1 MIYDKISPFHH
12 LLIAFAMF
20 SFLSVEF
27 SLLFIVFLAMYWM
40 FRQKPQWQ
48 NVLLALVSY
57 LIIYLMAGVVAVGV
71 LFGFSVFIYL
81 VSLAMSAYAKH
92 KKSLLIGGIVITLLQ
107 LSVFKYYDFFRESI
121 KHGLDV
127 LQLDSSGLMANI
139 LFPLGISYYSFQAI
153 SYLVSRY
160 RDESEVP
167 TFNFVQLLT
176 HFSFFATISAGP
188 ISRAKSASG
197 LTDLQ
202 GNLVGMSE
210 QIRQTKP
217 RKILLPTLAF
227 TLILLA
233 LIKKW
238 WLAGWL
244 ADNWV
249 NPIFTNPMQYHSLEV
264 LVAIYAYTLQLF
276 LDFSGYSE
284 MMLAFGLLL
293 GFRVPV
299 NFKAPLLAHNIR
311 TFWDRWHIS
320 LSTWIRDY
328 IYIPLGGSRDGF
340 GRTQLNLLVAMGLSG
355 IWHGSSLN
363 FLVWGLL
370 HGVAII
376 WLNCTDKLCQNHY
389 ELSAKDAR
397 NLLYKH
403 SIFGKAL
410 GVFVTIT
417 FVSICFVFF
426 RATTWEESTQI
437 FTALFG
443 NYHNV
448 GWQGNPLY
456 MLGVFLLAWL
466 AYGVIYPKLPVWTQK
481 AAKLP
486 KVLWVGLLFIG
497 FVIVLIFAPSGIPGF
512 IYANF

>member
-1 MIYDKISPFHH
+1 
-12 LLIAFAMF
+12 MF

-27 SLLFIVFLAMYWM
+27 SLLLIVFLGIYWS

-48 NVLLALVSY
+48 NLLLILISHA
-57 LIIYLMAGVVAVGV
+57 IIYLMAGVVAIGV
-71 LFGFSVFIYL
+71 LFCFSILIYL
-81 VSLAMSAYAKH
+81 ISQLMNKYHDH
-92 KKSLLIGGIVITLLQ
+92 KKIFLVVGVIMTLLQ
-107 LSVFKYYDFFRESI
+107 LSVFKYYDFFRENI
-121 KHGLDV
+121 KYGLDL
-127 LQLDSSGLMANI
+127 LQLDSSHLMANI

-160 RDESEVP
+160 HDENEVP
-167 TFNFVQLLT
+167 SFNLFELLT

-188 ISRAKSASG
+188 IARAQSASG

-202 GNLVGMSE
+202 DNPVSMSV
-210 QIRQTKP
+210 QIRQQAP
-217 RKILLPTLAF
+217 RRILLPTVALA
-227 TLILLA
+227 LILLA

-244 ADNWV
+244 ADHWV
-249 NPIFTNPMQYHSLEV
+249 NPIFANPMQFHSLEV

-284 MMLAFGLLL
+284 MMLGFGLLL
-293 GFRVPV
+293 GFRLPV

-311 TFWDRWHIS
+311 VFWDRWHIT

-328 IYIPLGGSRDGF
+328 IYIPLGGSRGGF
-340 GRTQLNLLVAMGLSG
+340 ARTQLNLLIAMGLSG

-370 HGVAII
+370 HGLAII
-376 WLNCTDKLCQNHY
+376 WLNCTDKFCQNY
-389 ELSAKDAR
+389 YQLSTKDAR

-403 SIFGKAL
+403 SLMGKAL
-410 GVFVTIT
+410 SIFITIT

-426 RATTWEESTQI
+426 RATTWSESMQV
-437 FTALFG
+437 FMALFG
-443 NYHNV
+443 NRHDVIWHN
-448 GWQGNPLY
+448 NPLY
-456 MLGVFLLAWL
+456 MLAIFLLAWPI
-466 AYGVIYPKLPVWTQK
+466 YGLVYPRLPVWVKK
-481 AAKLP
+481 ADRLP
-486 KVLWVGLLFIG
+486 KVLYVGLLFIG